1 MDKIYSCYVF
11 LLLQTNFLQIYTIIY
26 NKEHLPSTYLYLLTI
41 VGLFLINI

>member
-26 NKEHLPSTYLYLLTI
+26 NKYI
-41 VGLFLINI
+41 